1 MNSPKGVSAR
11 ILCKEFPRHIS
22 KFLWKAHFW
31 SPS

>member
-1 MNSPKGVSAR
+1 MR